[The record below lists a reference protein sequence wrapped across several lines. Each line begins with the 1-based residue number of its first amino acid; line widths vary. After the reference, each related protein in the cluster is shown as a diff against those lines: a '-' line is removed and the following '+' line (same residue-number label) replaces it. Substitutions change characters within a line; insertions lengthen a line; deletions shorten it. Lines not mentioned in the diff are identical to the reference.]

1 MIYYFESALKKNS
14 KIIYYLKNSILSF
27 IEKCPNGFIPHF
39 PIVYIYL
46 SLL

>member
-27 IEKCPNGFIPHF
+27 IEKCANGFIPHF